1 LITGGLGAARVRNL
15 FLEARNR
22 SPSIIYIDE
31 IDAIGRKRSGS
42 ANSGGVGEAEQTL
55 NQVRYSQNEFLFGY
69 LKKELKI
76 LI

>member
-1 LITGGLGAARVRNL
+1 MITGGLGAARVRNL